1 MLAYETLSETGF
13 GIDPSMDAFRAN
25 YYIDISDH
33 LAGKVTATGLYGDE
47 FAPPPF
53 PRSEDGVRALAAL
66 RGGESGYLA
75 AEAFMLLRARED

>member
-1 MLAYETLSETGF
+1 MGMNL
-13 GIDPSMDAFRAN
+13 R
-25 YYIDISDH
+25 
-33 LAGKVTATGLYGDE
+33 
-47 FAPPPF
+47 PPF